1 MEMCFKLLNGSN
13 TTICSESM
21 RFCLFASKKIYVW
34 PPHLGS
40 RESTASLSHKCSSSR
55 EVRRG
60 SLDSVLKERTVAP
73 LCHRTAHT
81 PRQESKTAGFR
92 QTAGELTCQAPDCGP
107 SCGRSADMHACN
119 QIDSRSRFMAA
130 EESQERL
137 FSCTP
142 ILLQK
147 GAVGV
152 FLVWQ
157 SPKHFPS
164 RGKSSRLGY

>member
-60 SLDSVLKERTVAP
+60 SLDSVLKERTV
-73 LCHRTAHT
+73 C
-81 PRQESKTAGFR
+81 S
-92 QTAGELTCQAPDCGP
+92 
-107 SCGRSADMHACN
+107 
-119 QIDSRSRFMAA
+119 
-130 EESQERL
+130 
-137 FSCTP
+137 
-142 ILLQK
+142 LLPPNSTY
-147 GAVGV
+147 A
-152 FLVWQ
+152 
-157 SPKHFPS
+157 SP
-164 RGKSSRLGY
+164 GIQNSRLPANGW